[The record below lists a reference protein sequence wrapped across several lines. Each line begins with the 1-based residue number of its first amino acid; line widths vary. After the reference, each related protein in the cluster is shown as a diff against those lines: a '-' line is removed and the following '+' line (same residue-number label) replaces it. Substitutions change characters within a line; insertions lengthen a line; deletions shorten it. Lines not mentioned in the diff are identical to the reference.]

1 MMAKLLSRS
10 SFYGLCL
17 LLALP
22 LGLRAQ
28 QDRTDTSASQSDA
41 LPPEAR
47 YLILFRRLASSPSQN
62 QISEPSEP
70 RVERPNY
77 RVVFQRSA
85 HLSDEEARAL
95 NQIADNCMQK
105 VTELDKRAREF
116 IAAHRAENPPRKVA
130 PGDPLPPPPAEL
142 SQLQQDRNNVILVAV
157 EQIRIA
163 FGDTE
168 FKRFDEYVKNQG
180 DGKRAVLPSANKKP
194 LPIQVTITLL
204 DRDGATSRR
213 QFAANERV
221 IVQVAMLNNS
231 TQMIAVRESEMNGW
245 LRLRPTKNTALPLG
259 IPLRMSGRNS
269 EKDSVVEVP
278 PAQLIIVGRIELGP
292 EGLKLKPD
300 EYRIA
305 LPHLALLNRPPND
318 SEWLQLTFSGSEQ
331 VMFEI
336 VP

>member
-1 MMAKLLSRS
+1 MMVKLLSRS

-22 LGLRAQ
+22 VGLRAQ
-28 QDRTDTSASQSDA
+28 QDRTEPSTSQSDA
-41 LPPEAR
+41 MPPEAR

-62 QISEPSEP
+62 QSEPSEP
-70 RVERPNY
+70 RVERPPNY

-105 VTELDKRAREF
+105 VTELDKRAREI
-116 IAAHRAENPPRKVA
+116 IAAHRAENRSRNVA
-130 PGDPLPPPPAEL
+130 PGDPPPAEL
-142 SQLQQDRNNVILVAV
+142 SQLQQDRNNVILQAV

-168 FKRFDEYVKNQG
+168 FKRLDEYVKSNG
-180 DGKRAVLPSANKKP
+180 DGKRFVLPSANKKP
-194 LPIQVTITLL
+194 LPIQVMITLL
-204 DRDGATSRR
+204 DRDGATSRK
-213 QFAANERV
+213 QFAANEKI

-231 TQMIAVRESEMNGW
+231 TQMIAVKESEVYDW
-245 LRLRPTKNTALPLG
+245 LQLIPTQNRELPLSLL
-259 IPLRMSGRNS
+259 LRNSGRNS
-269 EKDSVVEVP
+269 GKESAVDVP
-278 PAQLIIVGRIELGP
+278 PAQLTIVCRIEIGP
-292 EGLKLKPD
+292 DALKLKPD

-305 LPHLALLNRPPND
+305 VHNKVLLNRPPND
-318 SEWLQLTFSGSEQ
+318 SELLQLSFSGSER

-336 VP
+336 IP

>member
-10 SFYGLCL
+10 SFYCLCL

-22 LGLRAQ
+22 VGLRAQ
-28 QDRTDTSASQSDA
+28 QDRTDTSTSQSDA

-62 QISEPSEP
+62 QIREPSEP

-77 RVVFQRSA
+77 RVMFQRSA
-85 HLSDEEARAL
+85 NLSDEEARAL

-105 VTELDKRAREF
+105 VTELDKRAREI
-116 IAAHRAENPPRKVA
+116 IAAHRAENQSRNVA
-130 PGDPLPPPPAEL
+130 RGDPLPPPPAEL
-142 SQLQQDRNNVILVAV
+142 SQLQQDRNNVILQAV

-168 FKRFDEYVKNQG
+168 FNRFDEYVKSNG
-180 DGKRAVLPSANKKP
+180 DGKRAVLPAANKKP

-204 DRDGATSRR
+204 DRDGATTRK
-213 QFAANERV
+213 QFAANEKV

-231 TQMIAVRESEMNGW
+231 TQMIAVKESEVYDWLQLIPTHNRELPLSLL
-245 LRLRPTKNTALPLG
+245 LRL
-259 IPLRMSGRNS
+259 SGRNS
-269 EKDSVVEVP
+269 GKESAVDVP
-278 PAQLIIVGRIELGP
+278 PAQLTIVGRIELGP
-292 EGLKLKPD
+292 DALKLKPD
-300 EYRIA
+300 EYHIV
-305 LPHLALLNRPPND
+305 LHSKVLLNRPPND
-318 SEWLQLTFSGSEQ
+318 SEFLQLSFSGSER

-336 VP
+336 IP